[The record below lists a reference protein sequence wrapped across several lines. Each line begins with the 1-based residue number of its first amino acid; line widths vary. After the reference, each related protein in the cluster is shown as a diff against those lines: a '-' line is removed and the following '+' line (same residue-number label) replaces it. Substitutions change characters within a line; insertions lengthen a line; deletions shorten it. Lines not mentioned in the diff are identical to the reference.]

1 MKRGPKSLQHSHS
14 NLVGRGGAW
23 LDMGGE
29 EGRRRN
35 TQSERKDEGKG
46 RKTKKITC
54 TECRMLQK
62 CQFLCVYLFSECN
75 EHKIRQG
82 IDLSKECSS

>member
-1 MKRGPKSLQHSHS
+1 MKRGPKRLQHSHS
-14 NLVGRGGAW
+14 NLVGGAW

-29 EGRRRN
+29 EGRRN

-54 TECRMLQK
+54 TECRILQK
-62 CQFLCVYLFSECN
+62 
-75 EHKIRQG
+75 
-82 IDLSKECSS
+82 